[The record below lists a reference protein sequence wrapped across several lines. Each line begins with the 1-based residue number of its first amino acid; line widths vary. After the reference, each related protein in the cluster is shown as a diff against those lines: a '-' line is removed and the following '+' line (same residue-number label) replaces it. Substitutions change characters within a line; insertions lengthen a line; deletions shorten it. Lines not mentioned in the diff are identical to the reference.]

1 MQTFLNVPGAMKTDD
16 TIPEKDL
23 LGWHTIPEKGI
34 GWHDPRRISLVM
46 KLEEARWL
54 EHILCIVENTPISG
68 LDRTDKDVIRD
79 MRRSLKLA
87 RS

>member
-1 MQTFLNVPGAMKTDD
+1 MQTFLNVTALNSDG

-23 LGWHTIPEKGI
+23 GWN
-34 GWHDPRRISLVM
+34 DPRRISLVM

>member
-1 MQTFLNVPGAMKTDD
+1 MQTFLNVPGAMNAMPN
-16 TIPEKDL
+16 PEKDL
-23 LGWHTIPEKGI
+23 

-46 KLEEARWL
+46 KLEEARWM